1 MKILAALHTKFKGNI
16 KVKVD
21 YDHIDVVEDKTQAS
35 VTKTYT
41 LTDVDLSGEVSNIND
56 ADGSEGWIDEAERQL
71 DSFLRDLKKE
81 FVNFETELSSHKRYF
96 ENDENLVGFNAE
108 VSLGSFEKKSDL
120 TKMKVDIELVAF
132 YDIPALRLG
141 FVMDEVIE
149 ALTSK
154 DSKEFNT

>member
-1 MKILAALHTKFKGNI
+1 MKILAALRTKFKGNI
-16 KVKVD
+16 KINVD
-21 YDHIDVVEDKTQAS
+21 YDHIDVVDDKTQAS

-41 LTDVDLSGEVSNIND
+41 LTDVDLSGEISNIND
-56 ADGSEGWIDEAERQL
+56 AEGSEGWIDEVERQL
-71 DSFLRDLKKE
+71 DSFLSALKKE

-120 TKMKVDIELVAF
+120 TKMKVNIELVAF